1 LQGPAGPQ
9 GPEGN
14 ANVKTDVFSIGGT
27 DWIWLSSYN
36 FENSPGNYTE
46 YYTRY
51 YDRKNI
57 AVTQDILDN
66 GVVMVYFTPNPI
78 SYPNMWVPL
87 PYQFDTLG
95 GYTIN
100 YVYVTAP
107 GVVTMQYFFIPS
119 PGVTNIPDLS
129 TYNDETRKFKIV
141 TIAGT
146 ALSLVRA
153 NHVNLNDYSAVSKIT
168 GLWQQD
174 KN

>member
-1 LQGPAGPQ
+1 
-9 GPEGN
+9 
-14 ANVKTDVFSIGGT
+14 VS
-27 DWIWLSSYN
+27 
-36 FENSPGNYTE
+36 
-46 YYTRY
+46 
-51 YDRKNI
+51 
-57 AVTQDILDN
+57 
-66 GVVMVYFTPNPI
+66 
-78 SYPNMWVPL
+78 L